1 MTMYAVNYKG
11 LRKRSDYDELV
22 DYILFKQPKI
32 KYPDRTA
39 KFIRESPQL
48 SNLLDGEGFGL
59 EQLKQQQL
67 NKMKEEAKQNAIIES
82 ASESGGTA
90 SHLRSLA
97 KKPTDVI
104 FGNAVDSDYSDRM
117 RDFSDDVESAISD
130 HDAKHKQKVDKY
142 SSMFV
147 NDPGHDYTRQ
157 LEELMKFN
165 LDFTPPS
172 SSVSQSGKNGNGNGN
187 GGNTQPATES
197 SSSAAAPQPPPGLV
211 LIPPGSSSSSLPA
224 SAYPSLD
231 PPAPMPTS
239 EKDYHDF
246 INMKPNDLR
255 KYAKDNF
262 GITFPI
268 GTTKNDMIDRILK
281 ESKKSPDQQTSVIP
295 KASAPKKR
303 QLSGRKKRID
313 TPVSPEVNTPF
324 THSPFHGIDPRDI

>member
-1 MTMYAVNYKG
+1 MTMYAVNYDG
-11 LRKRSDYDELV
+11 LRKRSDYDLLV
-22 DYILFKQPKI
+22 DYLLFKQPKTE
-32 KYPDRTA
+32 YPNRTA

-48 SNLLDGEGFGL
+48 SNLLDGEGFSL
-59 EQLKQQQL
+59 EQLKQQQF
-67 NKMKEEAKQNAIIES
+67 NRMKEEQKQHAIIET
-82 ASESGGTA
+82 ASSSGGTA
-90 SHLRSLA
+90 SHLRTLSRKSNSSIHEDAL
-97 KKPTDVI
+97 
-104 FGNAVDSDYSDRM
+104 SDYSERM

-130 HDAKHKQKVDKY
+130 HDAKHKEKVDKY

-172 SSVSQSGKNGNGNGN
+172 SSVSTSGKNGNGNG
-187 GGNTQPATES
+187 GNT
-197 SSSAAAPQPPPGLV
+197 PQPPPGLV
-211 LIPPGSSSSSLPA
+211 LIPPGSSSSALPA

-303 QLSGRKKRID
+303 QLSGRKRRID
-313 TPVSPEVNTPF
+313 TPVSPEDPTPF
-324 THSPFHGIDPRDI
+324 THSPFQGVDLRDL

>member
-1 MTMYAVNYKG
+1 MYQVNYEG

-48 SNLLDGEGFGL
+48 SNLLDGEGMGV
-59 EQLKQQQL
+59 EALKQQQL
-67 NKMKEEAKQNAIIES
+67 NRMKEEQKQHAIIES
-82 ASESGGTA
+82 ASESSGTA
-90 SHLRSLA
+90 QELRSLSRKSNSSIHSDA
-97 KKPTDVI
+97 L
-104 FGNAVDSDYSDRM
+104 SDYSEKM

-130 HDAKHKQKVDKY
+130 HDAKHKEKVDKY

-147 NDPGHDYTRQ
+147 NDPGHDFTRQ

-187 GGNTQPATES
+187 GGNTPKS
-197 SSSAAAPQPPPGLV
+197 PPGLV

-224 SAYPSLD
+224 SAYPQID

-239 EKDYHDF
+239 GKEYHDF

-303 QLSGRKKRID
+303 QLSGRKRRID
-313 TPVSPEVNTPF
+313 TPVSPEDPTPF
-324 THSPFHGIDPRDI
+324 THSPFQGVDLRDL